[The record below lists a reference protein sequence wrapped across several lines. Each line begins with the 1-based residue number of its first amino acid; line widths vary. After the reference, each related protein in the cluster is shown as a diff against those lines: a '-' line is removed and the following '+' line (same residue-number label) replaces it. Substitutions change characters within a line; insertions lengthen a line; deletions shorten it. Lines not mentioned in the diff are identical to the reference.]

1 MNKETWGDV
10 HPVMVSF
17 NEWFVVWGFW

>member
-1 MNKETWGDV
+1 V

>member
-1 MNKETWGDV
+1 V
-10 HPVMVSF
+10 LPVMVSF